1 MSMHTIDLAYV
12 GRGLHEELAA
22 YIADQQDYYAEEG
35 VHVALRDGCTWDVER
50 LRRCAIIGLG
60 RALLSRLTD
69 GTPWV
74 ALSVNTQRPLFWF
87 LGRPGLTSLAD
98 LAGRRL
104 AVHAPHTPP
113 GAFARIVLRKAG
125 LDPDRDVKTIV
136 RSPGD
141 YRMDL
146 RRLNDGSIDAAYVG
160 STMAPEAV
168 AAEHGW
174 NVLAW
179 VGDHFRI
186 PTVGVA
192 VDPTYIRPDDPA
204 VQAVVRAHRRA
215 LSGDPR
221 RPRHHGA
228 AHADVPRRT
237 DAGRSPS
244 PLRDVHRPVL
254 RHRRP
259 GRPRRLRQGDHRG
272 RRGTR
277 RSRRRH
283 RGRVLPDCG
292 HHSLGIRTRGTTSA
306 TSVVMV
312 VGQLGGGGRKGGGAE
327 EDVAALVIARGHGP
341 GTASLTDRGRPRWSA
356 CCSRPGQFRAP
367 GVRGAAWCR

>member
-1 MSMHTIDLAYV
+1 MHTIDLAYV

-35 VHVALRDGCTWDVER
+35 VHVALRDGCTWDVKR
-50 LRRCAIIGLG
+50 LRRCATIGLG

-74 ALSVNTQRPLFWF
+74 ALSVNTHRPLFWF
-87 LGRPGLTSLAD
+87 LARPGLTSLAD

-141 YRMDL
+141 YGMDL
-146 RRLNDGSIDAAYVG
+146 RLLNDGSIDAAYVG

-174 NVLAW
+174 QVLAW
-179 VGDHFRI
+179 VGDHFQI

-192 VDPTYIRPDDPA
+192 VDPTYISPDDPA

-215 LSGDPR
+215 LQVIHDDPDTTV
-221 RPRHHGA
+221 RHMQ
-228 AHADVPRRT
+228 T
-237 DAGRSPS
+237 F
-244 PLRDVHRPVL
+244 
-254 RHRRP
+254 
-259 GRPRRLRQGDHRG
+259 
-272 RRGTR
+272 
-277 RSRRRH
+277 
-283 RGRVLPDCG
+283 
-292 HHSLGIRTRGTTSA
+292 
-306 TSVVMV
+306 
-312 VGQLGGGGRKGGGAE
+312 LGGHTAE
-327 EDVAALVIARGHGP
+327 EARAHYEGFIAPYFTTDGQADLAVGDKAITAVAAELGVPATV
-341 GTASLTDRGRPRWSA
+341 TAAEFYRT
-356 CCSRPGQFRAP
+356 
-367 GVRGAAWCR
+367 AATA